1 MLGIT
6 DGAAGHCHQLGQAR
20 IRAGAFAYWPSLPA
34 SSPVRPKCGH
44 QMGMMGDRTAIRS
57 AISVPG
63 TITLIGG
70 ARSGIAIRVVIPNS
84 ASEPGVASAT
94 SDRPTL

>member
-6 DGAAGHCHQLGQAR
+6 DGAAVHSHQVGQAR
-20 IRAGAFAYWPSLPA
+20 SRAERFACGLSLPA
-34 SSPVRPKCGH
+34 SRVARSRCGH
-44 QMGMMGDRTAIRS
+44 QTGMIGDRTAIRS